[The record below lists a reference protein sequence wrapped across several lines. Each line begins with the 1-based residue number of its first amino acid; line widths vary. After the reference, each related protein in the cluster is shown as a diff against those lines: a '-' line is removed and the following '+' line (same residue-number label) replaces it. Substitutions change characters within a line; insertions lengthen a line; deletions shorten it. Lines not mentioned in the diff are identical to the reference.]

1 MLNRNLRR
9 VCLLVA
15 VSFGLSLAAAQ
26 EPLNLSVAKAAVIRY
41 VESGEY
47 DRDLALVAERACT
60 WIEERAAEQKP
71 AERLGLVL
79 DIDETALSNLGHMRE
94 MDFGYVPAL
103 WDQWVAE
110 GNAPAIMAVGKIYQ
124 AARQSNVT
132 VFFITGRKVSD
143 RPGTEKN
150 LAAVGMSDYQQL
162 LCKPNGSLLDTRSFK
177 TRMRQN
183 LEAEGWTLIANV
195 GDQDSDLS
203 GGAAERTFKLPNPFY
218 MIQ

>member
-1 MLNRNLRR
+1 
-9 VCLLVA
+9 
-15 VSFGLSLAAAQ
+15 
-26 EPLNLSVAKAAVIRY
+26 
-41 VESGEY
+41 
-47 DRDLALVAERACT
+47 
-60 WIEERAAEQKP
+60 
-71 AERLGLVL
+71 
-79 DIDETALSNLGHMRE
+79 LGHMRE

-110 GNAPAIMAVGKIYQ
+110 GNAPAITAVGKIYRT
-124 AARQSNVT
+124 ARQSNVT
-132 VFFITGRKVSD
+132 VFFISGRKVSD

-162 LCKPNGSLLDTRSFK
+162 LCKPNGSILDTRSFK
-177 TRMRQN
+177 TQMRQN

-218 MIQ
+218 LIQ